1 MSKYTKGPWKYSI
14 RKIESCSK
22 CTPNPGSIGDVRS
35 EMQDIC
41 TIYTDKNQQA
51 NARLISA
58 APELLEALKNLVSRA
73 TASEENTTIFKQAN
87 QAIAKAEDIGR

>member
-14 RKIESCSK
+14 RKIEVCSK
-22 CTPNPGSIGDVRS
+22 CTPDPGSIGNVGS

-41 TIYTDKNQQA
+41 TLYTDKNQQA

-58 APELLEALKNLVSRA
+58 APELLEACKMMFTKTLLRNLD
-73 TASEENTTIFKQAN
+73 ETIQS
-87 QAIAKAEDIGR
+87 